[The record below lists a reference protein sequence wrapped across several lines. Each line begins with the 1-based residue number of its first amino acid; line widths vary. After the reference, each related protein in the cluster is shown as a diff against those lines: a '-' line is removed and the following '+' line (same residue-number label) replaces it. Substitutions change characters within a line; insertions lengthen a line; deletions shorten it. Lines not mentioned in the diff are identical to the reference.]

1 LLPIEVKY
9 RSNLGEF
16 ARREM
21 HQVLSAARDEWP
33 DLHCIVVTDNPDEY
47 RSCFQIVGV
56 RDACLA
62 GKDPV
67 LRDLHEFRELEI
79 FPTTVREYEG
89 LVRKIF
95 PLLNAHGRVEGRIT
109 GD

>member
-21 HQVLSAARDEWP
+21 QQLLSAARDEWP
-33 DLHCIVVTDNPDEY
+33 HLYCIIVTDDPDEY
-47 RSCFQIVGV
+47 RSCFQVVGV
-56 RDACLA
+56 RDACSPS
-62 GKDPV
+62 KDPV

-79 FPTTVREYEG
+79 FPTPSGNTKVS
-89 LVRKIF
+89 
-95 PLLNAHGRVEGRIT
+95 
-109 GD
+109 